1 MVLIPFDPAVVRFDR
16 KERWQWW
23 DSMRGWFAERVI
35 GRPSRLYSGP
45 ADFPYPYMGSDNEPT
60 DYSNN
65 WGQGRVVFAQ
75 DNEGRHLA
83 IKLLKAGSEEV
94 KIAKFLKDE
103 SCLRDL
109 ESFPVCTAV
118 LDLLPCEDHWFII
131 MPRWGEVSYSPW
143 FPTMYH
149 AVLHMRCL
157 LKALVFLH
165 RCRIFHGD
173 VAHRNILVNILTS
186 FRDRQ
191 EEKSRYALF
200 DFDCSIMLDEET
212 YGENP
217 RLPIHSVD
225 RGLHI
230 PPYELLL
237 GYPDFDPFKYDVAC
251 LGIYF
256 DETFAEYIPTSPL
269 LAPLIDRML
278 TADIEKRFSASQALD
293 FTEYILSNVSQTTRS
308 WRKPRSWSG
317 GYYERDRWNDLPE
330 DFVSTWASYRDNSF
344 SSITKIQLWFVF
356 RGGMPAWYVLYSC
369 RCIHRAVSGIPKAI
383 QRIFRNIFSAF
394 IS

>member
-23 DSMRGWFAERVI
+23 DSMRGWFAER
-35 GRPSRLYSGP
+35 GYTLYDYLKDGDSYEPQSHWRPSRLYSGP

-109 ESFPVCTAV
+109 ESFPY
-118 LDLLPCEDHWFII
+118 HWFII

-157 LKALVFLH
+157 LKVK
-165 RCRIFHGD
+165 D

-186 FRDRQ
+186 FRDRRDTYWTQ
-191 EEKSRYALF
+191 FRLEEEEKSRYALF

-256 DETFAEYIPTSPL
+256 DETFAEYIPTAPL

-278 TADIEKRFSASQALD
+278 TGDIEKRFSASQALD
-293 FTEYILSNVSQTTRS
+293 FTGYILDNISQTTRS

-317 GYYERDRWNDLPE
+317 GYYERDH
-330 DFVSTWASYRDNSF
+330 FVSTWASYRDNSF

-369 RCIHRAVSGIPKAI
+369 RCIHRAVSGIPKTI